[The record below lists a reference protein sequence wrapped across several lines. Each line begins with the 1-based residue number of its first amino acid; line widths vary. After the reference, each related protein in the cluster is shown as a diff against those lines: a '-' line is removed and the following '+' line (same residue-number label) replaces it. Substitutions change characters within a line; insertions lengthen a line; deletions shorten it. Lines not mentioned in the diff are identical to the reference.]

1 MDTSLRDSIPQSKAE
16 LEEFF
21 RKVESSA
28 YDERDE
34 FFGLNYSAQRVL
46 SNFVWDVHSYN
57 AYLFYAKCKA
67 PKQKPPLSEVGLHI
81 GHLSE
86 EQTELLRE
94 IFASCQEQTF
104 DAFRFHSGYLFEPRQ
119 SVNDLM
125 GRINRYFTP
134 SEKLL
139 ADLPKI
145 IEPLSDDIER
155 LCGHFWR
162 VCAVRIF
169 SVRPVSATQSLHTDG
184 WPLGIKKLYFYPNGV
199 NRELGSTQVIDKLGR
214 DVIAEGGPGTWMLF
228 ENSVVMHQALPNAT
242 QDRPTIEI
250 ILVPAFHT
258 DTRLIV
264 TGSNGMFPFY
274 PYEAPVGDESV
285 LPDEFRFSEVEYRAR
300 KRTAGLATALPIGDH
315 SLGLDEFIGVP
326 PVSASSVYETASPPK
341 SGLATTSLVKRVMR
355 RMFAGR
361 DTT

>member
-1 MDTSLRDSIPQSKAE
+1 MDTNLRDRIPQTKSE

-46 SNFVWDVHSYN
+46 SNFVWDLHTYN
-57 AYLFYAKCKA
+57 ACLFYAKCKA
-67 PKQKPPLSEVGLHI
+67 PKQKPPLSEVGLHV

-86 EQTELLRE
+86 EHTELLRE
-94 IFASCQEQTF
+94 IYASCPEQTL
-104 DAFRFHSGYLFEPRQ
+104 DPFRFQPGYLFEPRK
-119 SVNDLM
+119 SINDLM
-125 GRINRYFTP
+125 SRVNRYFTP

-139 ADLPKI
+139 ADFPKI
-145 IEPLSDDIER
+145 LDPLSAEIET

-162 VCAVRIF
+162 VCTVRLF
-169 SVRPVSATQSLHTDG
+169 SVRPVSVTQTLHTDG
-184 WPLGIKKLYFYPNGV
+184 WPLGLKKLYFYPNGV

-242 QDRPTIEI
+242 KERPTLEI
-250 ILVPAFHT
+250 VVAPAFRT
-258 DTRLIV
+258 DTSLVV
-264 TGSNGMFPFY
+264 TGTNGMFPFY
-274 PYEAPVGDESV
+274 PFEAPLRDESIIA
-285 LPDEFRFSEVEYRAR
+285 DEFRLSEVEYRAR

-315 SLGLDEFIGVP
+315 SLGIDPFIGVGP
-326 PVSASSVYETASPPK
+326 ASPDSDYGATSPPK
-341 SGLATTSLVKRVMR
+341 ENLAGTSLLARLLRK
-355 RMFAGR
+355 MFRPRGA
-361 DTT
+361 